1 MKDIED
7 LIKNSKILVVEDSPG
22 VVKIISEVFKDSEI
36 DAIFVDNGR
45 EAIDMA
51 VSELPDLILLDIH
64 LPELDGYGVANY
76 LKKNNKTKDT
86 PIVLLTIESER
97 EDIFRGFQVGAV
109 DYITKPFYPEELVCR
124 VKNHLKF
131 KKAEDLLKE
140 NQTRYQGLFNC
151 IKSGVAVYE
160 AVNTPNGIDFV
171 FKDINKA
178 CEKIESVKKENLIG
192 KKVTE
197 VFPGVR
203 EFGLFD
209 ILVRVWQTGEPN
221 FHPISFY
228 EDNRIIG
235 WRENYVYK
243 LPSGEIIAVYDDVTE
258 QKIAER
264 NLISAKEAAEK
275 ANKVKSE
282 FLANMSHEI
291 RTPLNAILGFSELL
305 KGSVQDDRSNEYL
318 DGISISGRSLLNL
331 INDILDL
338 SKIEAGKLE
347 IAKKAVSIHAII
359 KEFQRLF
366 SFKAKEK
373 SLEYKIDIDGNLP
386 EGLVLDEIRLRQI
399 ILNLLGNAFKFTH
412 RGSVALRVKAN
423 NLNLENQ
430 TVELIIEVIDT
441 GIGIREEE
449 QNYIFEAFRQRDG
462 QNTRRYEGSGLGLT
476 ISRRLSELMGGQI
489 ELESEFGKGSS
500 FRVTIPCLVAKDIN
514 SIETEDENLVEE
526 IIFEPATILLAED
539 AVSNRD
545 ILRGYLRNS
554 NLTLLEATNGIEAI
568 EHIANHDVSLVLM
581 DVQMPIMN
589 GYQAT
594 KLLKEKEDTKQ
605 IPIIVLTASLLNGEN
620 KEIKK
625 ISQSF
630 LQKPISK
637 KKLLKELSKYLPIKQ
652 EIIEPNITKT
662 KVEFDP
668 VTKNEL
674 RNNFLFKYNQI
685 KRFMLNSD
693 IEEFAIQLQTFSK
706 KIQSKELETYA
717 AALHNY
723 AYNLS
728 IEKMNKK
735 FLELDEIFL

>member
-1 MKDIED
+1 M
-7 LIKNSKILVVEDSPG
+7 
-22 VVKIISEVFKDSEI
+22 
-36 DAIFVDNGR
+36 
-45 EAIDMA
+45 
-51 VSELPDLILLDIH
+51 
-64 LPELDGYGVANY
+64 
-76 LKKNNKTKDT
+76 
-86 PIVLLTIESER
+86 
-97 EDIFRGFQVGAV
+97 
-109 DYITKPFYPEELVCR
+109 
-124 VKNHLKF
+124 
-131 KKAEDLLKE
+131 
-140 NQTRYQGLFNC
+140 
-151 IKSGVAVYE
+151 
-160 AVNTPNGIDFV
+160 
-171 FKDINKA
+171 
-178 CEKIESVKKENLIG
+178 
-192 KKVTE
+192 
-197 VFPGVR
+197 
-203 EFGLFD
+203 
-209 ILVRVWQTGEPN
+209 
-221 FHPISFY
+221 
-228 EDNRIIG
+228 
-235 WRENYVYK
+235 
-243 LPSGEIIAVYDDVTE
+243 
-258 QKIAER
+258 
-264 NLISAKEAAEK
+264 ISAKEAAEK

-347 IAKKAVSIHAII
+347 IAKKAVSIYAII